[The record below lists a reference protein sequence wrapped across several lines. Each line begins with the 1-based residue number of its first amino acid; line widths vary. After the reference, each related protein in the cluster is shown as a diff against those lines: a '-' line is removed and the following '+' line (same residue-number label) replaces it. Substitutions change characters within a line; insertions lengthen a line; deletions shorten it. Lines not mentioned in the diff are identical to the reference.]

1 MTTGWGRPR
10 DVAIDVAILGAAR
23 ELLAEHGYG
32 GVTIEGIARRAGV
45 GRPTV
50 YRRWAN
56 KAELVFDALFEEIE
70 TIEIPE
76 NGDAVADMLALAKVF
91 SRALSS
97 PAAAQALVAVM
108 ADVGS
113 DSEIAA
119 NVRDGVI
126 RPRTADIA
134 VLVARAQREGVI
146 RADLDP
152 VMFVHAVAGALY
164 YRAAVLG
171 EHLTED
177 LVVAIFDLFAR
188 GLLPPNPASS
198 T

>member
-1 MTTGWGRPR
+1 M
-10 DVAIDVAILGAAR
+10 
-23 ELLAEHGYG
+23 AEHGYG

-70 TIEIPE
+70 TIEIPDS
-76 NGDAVADMLALAKVF
+76 GDPLAGLLGLATVF

-113 DSEIAA
+113 DSEIASK
-119 NVRDGVI
+119 VRDGII
-126 RPRTADIA
+126 RRRTAEIA
-134 VLVARAQREGVI
+134 VLVERAQQQGVI
-146 RADLDP
+146 RADADA
-152 VMFVHAVAGALY
+152 VVFIHAIAGALY

-171 EHLTED
+171 EDLTD
-177 LVVAIFDLFAR
+177 DDVVAIFDLFAR
-188 GLLPPNPASS
+188 GLLPDPPDR
-198 T
+198 